1 MNREGEENERGF
13 VVIDRRGEDEDES
26 AGDEGR
32 QEAPTS
38 DPPPRPEDLQGEASG
53 DERIGEIDFST
64 LVHSFAISALYN
76 MGAAPPTGAP
86 GEELPEI
93 NLAVAKQNIDI
104 LEVLQQKT
112 AGNLNDEEQALLDGV
127 LYEVRMRFVEASK
140 GA

>member
-1 MNREGEENERGF
+1 MIHEGDENESERGF
-13 VVIDRRGEDEDES
+13 VVIDRRGADDDEEEETSSTASASES
-26 AGDEGR
+26 AG
-32 QEAPTS
+32 EAGA
-38 DPPPRPEDLQGEASG
+38 E
-53 DERIGEIDFST
+53 ERIGEIDFTT

-76 MGAAPPTGAP
+76 MGAAPPAGAEVEAP
-86 GEELPEI
+86 AEI

-112 AGNLNDEEQALLDGV
+112 TGNLNEEEQALLEGV